1 MEIGFWIIL
10 ITLLLYDPMIGYL
23 DFQKFIKDVRIKEH
37 ARLKY
42 YYKIIYGSWLPIIFI
57 LGLVLLTELSLGQ
70 IGFTSLKLNTS
81 VLGTVFSYIILTLGV
96 LYLCLVLYYI
106 FGYYLSSKIRRE
118 LSIKKAREMENYEFT
133 PILPVNDKEKKVWNF
148 VSLSAGITEE
158 VLYRGFLIFALSYL
172 FPNLSIWGVII
183 VATFIFG
190 LAHTYQ
196 GFWIGVVR
204 TSIVGFL
211 FSSLYIVLGS
221 IIPLIVLHFLIDYL
235 AKLGDHQS

>member
-1 MEIGFWIIL
+1 
-10 ITLLLYDPMIGYL
+10 
-23 DFQKFIKDVRIKEH
+23 
-37 ARLKY
+37 
-42 YYKIIYGSWLPIIFI
+42 
-57 LGLVLLTELSLGQ
+57 
-70 IGFTSLKLNTS
+70 
-81 VLGTVFSYIILTLGV
+81 
-96 LYLCLVLYYI
+96 
-106 FGYYLSSKIRRE
+106 
-118 LSIKKAREMENYEFT
+118 MENYEFT

-183 VATFIFG
+183 VAAFIFG

-196 GFWIGVVR
+196 GFWIGVIR